1 MFLNGSK
8 ERGNAVIEELE
19 EEDYVEETD
28 KDFQSDDESVAEVGF
43 IATES
48 TDQKEKALACV
59 IDGVTHPSFTSST
72 MFGDSGSS
80 CHIRNTMEG
89 MFDVETINEQIGG
102 VGNNICAT
110 RKGKLRANI
119 LQADGTKKTKV
130 LSPVKYSKDAQENL
144 LSITAEM
151 SAGAK
156 LSSNPNKDIQL
167 VYPDGDTV
175 TFDRRI
181 KTKDG
186 WVSGVDIIPIP
197 SQETTEE
204 QALVAPQ
211 VTKDMNLY
219 HRQLG
224 HPNEQITRATA
235 KAFGIKLTGKFQKCE
250 DCAVAKARQKNV
262 KKVPSKKAKMQADA
276 SV

>member
-1 MFLNGSK
+1 M
-8 ERGNAVIEELE
+8 
-19 EEDYVEETD
+19 
-28 KDFQSDDESVAEVGF
+28 
-43 IATES
+43 
-48 TDQKEKALACV
+48 

-89 MFDVETINEQIGG
+89 MFDVEIINEQIGG

-130 LSPVKYSKDAQENL
+130 LSPVKFSKDAQENL

-156 LSSNPNKDIQL
+156 LSSNSNKDIQL

-186 WVSGVDIIPIP
+186 WVSRVDIIPIP
-197 SQETTEE
+197 GQEATEE
-204 QALVAPQ
+204 
-211 VTKDMNLY
+211 
-219 HRQLG
+219 
-224 HPNEQITRATA
+224 
-235 KAFGIKLTGKFQKCE
+235 
-250 DCAVAKARQKNV
+250 
-262 KKVPSKKAKMQADA
+262 
-276 SV
+276 